1 VLPDDAPPPA
11 DAEGLRHLTTYVQDG
26 VVSRAQLGSFGFR
39 PHDVRR
45 MLRRREL
52 TVVHPGVY
60 VQHTGP
66 LTWPQRAWA
75 AVLATDGVLTRES
88 ALPKPP
94 EKAPIQV
101 AVDVRRTI
109 APLEGVTVHRTAHLA
124 DRVAPGS
131 APPRVTSAHAAVEL
145 ADLAADEHAA
155 YRVLADVLHTR
166 EVQVADLQAAIA
178 ARHRLHRRTLL
189 VELVADLAT
198 GAASVLE
205 RAYLRDVERA
215 HGLPVGRRQ
224 ARGAVDGRTVL
235 RDISYDDFDA
245 YVEIDGRAFH
255 DTPAA
260 RDRDLARDLV
270 AAVADGR
277 TTVRL
282 GHRQV
287 LGEACATAVAVGR
300 LLQQRGWDGV
310 PATCP
315 RCRTSGS

>member
-1 VLPDDAPPPA
+1 MPPDDTPPA
-11 DAEGLRHLTTYVQDG
+11 PDIAGLRHLTTYVQDG
-26 VVSRAQLGSFGFR
+26 VVSRAQLGSLGFR

-52 TVVHPGVY
+52 SVVHPGVY

-66 LTWPQRAWA
+66 PTWPQRAWA
-75 AVLATDGVLTRES
+75 AVLATGGVLTRES

-94 EKAPIQV
+94 ERAPIQV
-101 AVDVRRTI
+101 AVDVRRTV
-109 APLEGVTVHRTAHLA
+109 ARLEGVTVHRTAHLA
-124 DRVAPGS
+124 ARVAPGS
-131 APPRVTSAHAAVEL
+131 APPRVTTAHAAVEL

-155 YRVLADVLHTR
+155 YRVLADVLHSR
-166 EVQVADLQAAIA
+166 EVVEADLAATIA
-178 ARHRLHRRTLL
+178 ARSRLRRRALL

-224 ARGAVDGRTVL
+224 ARGSVDGRTVL
-235 RDISYDDFDA
+235 RDVSYDDFGT
-245 YVEIDGRAFH
+245 YVELDGRAFH

-260 RDRDLARDLV
+260 RDRDLARDLTAV
-270 AAVADGR
+270 VADGR

-282 GHRQV
+282 GYRQV
-287 LGEACATAVAVGR
+287 LGDACATAVAVGR
-300 LLQQRGWDGV
+300 LLQGRGWTGG

-315 RCRTSGS
+315 RCPGRRS